1 MPQILSSSSFNSA
14 SLSAPDTYI
23 VNSPP
28 PPLPS
33 GVQTNVGAVI
43 GTGSW
48 GPLNVP
54 VLMSSQAQ
62 GSQAFGLL
70 SSASVKGGPSGGAD
84 PHDLCWALTNA
95 FNQSQGANAP
105 IGIWGVR
112 VSDATDA
119 AASIIL
125 DDITSPTPV
134 SGGTLTALY
143 TGTMGNSIKVAIAA
157 GGAANTATVTLM
169 GFANG
174 YTEVFPNLPTATG
187 AFWAALSA
195 ALVNGISGVRG
206 PSQLARFTIATSTA
220 APALG
225 VFTLMGGLDGRSAV
239 TTAELTGSDISF
251 PYTGAYALQGLTPA
265 PSEFWIA
272 GLTDNTVYA
281 GMQAFADSI
290 GAQFSFAFPTGTSSS
305 TAVTDLQG
313 YGVADYEVN
322 AFKDWLYIFD
332 PVNNVVRLTDPI
344 AVGVGRLLT
353 LSPEESPLNKPVYGV
368 IGTERFNPS
377 TGVNQPYSDIEVGQ
391 LNSAGIMFITNPCPG
406 GAYFGF
412 RTGVNTAMQTNQ
424 TEGPVEFARMTN
436 FESYTIAKMSGPFV
450 GQLQSQNSGDKFRA
464 AVRTTF
470 NSEFQQQMEQG
481 MIDGYNVQCDL
492 GNNSAASIAAHIC
505 YVYVTLTYLS
515 SVWYFVAQLTGG
527 TTVVTS
533 GSTLT
538 SALQGA

>member
-14 SLSAPDTYI
+14 SLSAPDVYV

-33 GVQTNVGAVI
+33 GVQTNIGGVI

-54 VLMSSQAQ
+54 VLM
-62 GSQAFGLL
+62 GSQMQATQSFGLL
-70 SSASVKGGPSGGAD
+70 SSASVKGGPSGGVD
-84 PHDLCWALTNA
+84 PYDLCWALTNA
-95 FNQSQGANAP
+95 FNQSQGSNAP

-112 VSDATDA
+112 VSDGTDV
-119 AASIIL
+119 AASVTL
-125 DDITSPTPV
+125 NDTTTPTPA
-134 SGGTLTALY
+134 SGGTLKALY
-143 TGTMGNSIKVAIAA
+143 SGTMGNLVKISIAA

-174 YTEVFPNLPTATG
+174 YVEVFPNLPTSTG

-206 PSQLARFTIATSTA
+206 PSQLARFTVASSTHP
-220 APALG
+220 PALG
-225 VFTLMGGLDGRSAV
+225 VFALAGGLDGRSAV
-239 TTAELTGSDISF
+239 TSAELLGSDASA

-265 PSEFWIA
+265 PSEFWVA

-281 GMQAFADSI
+281 ALQTFADSI
-290 GAQFSFAFPTGTSSS
+290 GAQFSFVFPTGTDSS

-313 YGVADYEVN
+313 YGVADYQVN
-322 AFKDWLYIFD
+322 ALKDWLYVFD
-332 PVNNVVRLTDPI
+332 SVNNQVRLTDPI
-344 AVGVGRLLT
+344 AIAVGRILT

-377 TGVNQPYSDIEVGQ
+377 SGVNQPYSDIEVGQ

-406 GAYFGF
+406 GSYFGF

-436 FESYTIAKMSGPFV
+436 FESYTIAKMSGPYV
-450 GQLQSQNSGDKFRA
+450 GQLQSQNPGDKFRA
-464 AVRTTF
+464 SVRTTF
-470 NSEFQQQMEQG
+470 NSEFQQQVEQG

-505 YVYVTLTYLS
+505 YVYITLTYLS

-538 SALQGA
+538 SALQGT